1 VVYSCQR
8 SGYFRL
14 NELKG
19 IRIMAI
25 ENQKVRESKTI
36 CPKGVFTED
45 EFLKMVKA
53 VDRERKRWKGNNFMV
68 GD

>member
-1 VVYSCQR
+1 M
-8 SGYFRL
+8 
-14 NELKG
+14 
-19 IRIMAI
+19 IAI
-25 ENQKVRESKTI
+25 ENQKVRESKTTFL
-36 CPKGVFTED
+36 KGVFTED

>member
-1 VVYSCQR
+1 
-8 SGYFRL
+8 
-14 NELKG
+14 
-19 IRIMAI
+19 MAI